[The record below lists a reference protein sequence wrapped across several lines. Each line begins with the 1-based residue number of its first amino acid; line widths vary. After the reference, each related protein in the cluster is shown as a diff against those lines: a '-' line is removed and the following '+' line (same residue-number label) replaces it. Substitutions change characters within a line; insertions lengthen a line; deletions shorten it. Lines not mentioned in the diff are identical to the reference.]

1 MEKSVVIAGIGGQG
15 AILAGTLL
23 GRYITEKLNLS
34 ASLRVFYTSQTMGG
48 PSKAEVKISD
58 SELIYPVV
66 EEIDYLVALH
76 SWPLEDREISKML
89 KPEAIVIYN
98 SNIIKEPPKD
108 LRSYGVPMSEI
119 AHEVGNPRAV
129 NMAGL
134 GALIKVMGMF
144 DPQGF
149 AEFIE
154 ELFSGEIGRSNKE
167 ALMRGYR
174 EVKLE

>member
-1 MEKSVVIAGIGGQG
+1 MEKAVVIAGIGGQG

-66 EEIDYLVALH
+66 EKIDYLVALH
-76 SWPLEDREISKML
+76 AWPLEDERIKNML
-89 KPEAIVIYN
+89 KPEAVIIYN
-98 SNIIKEPPKD
+98 SNVIRNPPEGY
-108 LRSYGVPMSEI
+108 RSYGIPMSEI
-119 AHEVGNPRAV
+119 AYEVGNPRAV

-134 GALIKVMGMF
+134 GALIKVMRMF
-144 DPQGF
+144 DVEGF
-149 AEFIE
+149 AQFIE
-154 ELFSGEIGRSNKE
+154 EEFPGEIGESNRK
-167 ALMRGYR
+167 ALLKGYS
-174 EVKLE
+174 EVKL